1 MPGTVV
7 SGWRVISEWADQTKI
22 LTSHSSIPAPRNGA
36 EIQGLDVGLRQFIT
50 PPPCCPF
57 RSHLFQDTL
66 AHHLV
71 LEPRLLWHILEH
83 EALDPV

>member
-36 EIQGLDVGLRQFIT
+36 EIQGLDVGLRQFHHTSPLLPISIPPLPGHPCT
-50 PPPCCPF
+50 PSGPGAT
-57 RSHLFQDTL
+57 SAL
-66 AHHLV
+66 AHS
-71 LEPRLLWHILEH
+71 RT
-83 EALDPV
+83 